1 MRLSRAEHSEPDRTE
16 DAVTVPADGIWSTLS
31 AAGVPVAV
39 VGPDTCIV
47 WCNPG
52 FADLAER
59 SPSEVVGRAVGEVFG
74 LHRSDRLPAGIEAA
88 ARGEVTLQ
96 RIEVEAVDWAGTKR
110 SLALSASLTSA
121 WPAPAHVVVIAENL
135 TTERRGSRQQRE
147 TSIEAARRASEDGLT
162 GLPNRITF
170 DALLESSLRRASRSM
185 VPLAVLSCDLDGFRM
200 VNEKL
205 GDAAGDELLQAVA
218 ARLSHTLRQ
227 NDILARF
234 AGDEFIVVAEEVG
247 DDEMAHQVARRLA
260 AAISEPIVVAGV
272 DVRIGVSIG
281 FTLAGGHE
289 KPADLLIEAER
300 AMQGAKRAGKG
311 RSMSLA
317 QVIAGANESGPT
329 AIDWNELARTARPLV
344 EDDIATDVDTD
355 EPEQHAPTE

>member
-1 MRLSRAEHSEPDRTE
+1 MRLSRADERADEGDAEHH
-16 DAVTVPADGIWSTLS
+16 DALPVPSDGLWSTLS
-31 AAGVPVAV
+31 AAGVPAAV
-39 VGPDTCIV
+39 LAPDTGIV

-59 SPSEVVGRAVGEVFG
+59 TPADIVGISVADVFG
-74 LHRSDRLPAGIEAA
+74 LHRSDRLRAGLEAA
-88 ARGEVTLQ
+88 SRGEMALQ
-96 RIEVEAVDWAGTKR
+96 RIEIEAVDWAGTKR
-110 SLALSASLTSA
+110 SLAISASLTSA
-121 WPAPAHVVVIAENL
+121 WPAPGHVVVVAENL
-135 TTERRGSRQQRE
+135 TAERRGARTHRE
-147 TSIEAARRASEDGLT
+147 APIDAARRASEDGLT

-185 VPLAVLSCDLDGFRM
+185 VPLAVLSCDLDGFRV

-218 ARLSHTLRQ
+218 GRLSHTLRQ

-234 AGDEFIVVAEEVG
+234 AGDEFIVVAEDVG
-247 DDEMAHQVARRLA
+247 DEAMAHQVARRLA

-311 RSMSLA
+311 RSMSLD
-317 QVIAGANESGPT
+317 QLVAGDQASWPT
-329 AIDWNELARTARPLV
+329 TIDWNELALPV
-344 EDDIATDVDTD
+344 PE
-355 EPEQHAPTE
+355 EPAG